1 VPAPDGRPR
10 YVLDVQPVS
19 NTVVVG
25 PREALQVRRLRGDR
39 PTWCG
44 PAPATG
50 DPVGVQVRAHGE
62 ELPGVVTALDDDAVT
77 VELERAA
84 SGVAAGQTLVLY
96 AGRRVVGSATL
107 RRE

>member
-1 VPAPDGRPR
+1 
-10 YVLDVQPVS
+10 
-19 NTVVVG
+19 
-25 PREALQVRRLRGDR
+25 
-39 PTWCG
+39 
-44 PAPATG
+44 
-50 DPVGVQVRAHGE
+50 VRAHGE